1 MAKTK
6 EQNHKE
12 CVDRFIDLANA
23 LKDEGVDINIVS
35 GSLMTASCIYGSYA
49 VGGNDGGLT
58 ESGVDKVAAVYKRE
72 LARVQTLKKQNTS
85 A

>member
-6 EQNHKE
+6 EESHKE
-12 CVDRFIDLANA
+12 CVDRFIDLANV

-35 GSLMTASCIYGSYA
+35 GGLMTASCLYGSYV